1 MATYAWSRSDLDAG
15 LGLIRVETGDL
26 IRVEGYEVAVAD
38 ARSWVVT
45 FEVRLDDRWRTRRA
59 EIVVVEDGQSRQV
72 LLEGDGEGQWYLN
85 GVPAPELDGCL
96 DVDIAATPFTNTFVI
111 CRLAIPVGG
120 VRTVRAAWVGIP
132 DLEVAAVEQ
141 TYRHL
146 EPLDGTDRYEY
157 RSETADEGRV
167 IEVDEDGVALTYEG
181 LARRV
186 HPEPAID

>member
-1 MATYAWSRSDLDAG
+1 
-15 LGLIRVETGDL
+15 
-26 IRVEGYEVAVAD
+26 
-38 ARSWVVT
+38 
-45 FEVRLDDRWRTRRA
+45 
-59 EIVVVEDGQSRQV
+59 
-72 LLEGDGEGQWYLN
+72 
-85 GVPAPELDGCL
+85 
-96 DVDIAATPFTNTFVI
+96 
-111 CRLAIPVGG
+111 
-120 VRTVRAAWVGIP
+120 VRAAWVGIP

-186 HPEPAID
+186 HPEPAIA